1 MIWYASM
8 DMCIKIAQENTLD
21 APFDVEI
28 LLQHA
33 GFAAL
38 FWLWLYWMAV
48 GVRIGEPVG
57 ELFPKEEW

>member
-1 MIWYASM
+1 MY
-8 DMCIKIAQENTLD
+8 IKIAQENTLD

-48 GVRIGEPVG
+48 GVRIGESVG
-57 ELFPKEEW
+57 ESFPKEEW